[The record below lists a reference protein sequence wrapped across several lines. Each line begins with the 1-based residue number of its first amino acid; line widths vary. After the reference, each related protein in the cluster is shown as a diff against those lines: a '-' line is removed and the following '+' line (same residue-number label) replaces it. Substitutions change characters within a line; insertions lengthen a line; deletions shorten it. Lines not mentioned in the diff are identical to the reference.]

1 MASAQAFVRWMD
13 GRTRVLEV
21 PRDGGGSTVRA
32 SAVLECMMAMEPEA
46 PWEDV
51 LVTRQG
57 GATWD
62 QNEAWT
68 VDLGGML
75 PSCNLSLRLR
85 GGKGGFGAQLRGTRT
100 KMADNFDACRD
111 LQGRR
116 IRVVEAEKKMKK
128 WEEEKKERELEQLAQ
143 EHIKKV
149 ERQKKKEQEAE
160 IDIEKYQEV
169 NNSIRKRTSSAV
181 DEALEKLH
189 GKRSAKVQKLDHRG
203 KGKKSWD
210 QLEDLYSSGENDS
223 DGEEHPSPRQVH
235 DSNGELDEGKE
246 KHANQAEGTGNA
258 PVAACA
264 AEAEEVSG
272 GSSKEN
278 DSCGSERT
286 HVRSLHT
293 GPSEVPFDI
302 TTYAS
307 VEELEAL
314 GLDRLKSEL
323 QALGLKCGGSLRER
337 ASRLFLLKSTP
348 MSALDRKLFAKP
360 PRQ

>member
-1 MASAQAFVRWMD
+1 M
-13 GRTRVLEV
+13 
-21 PRDGGGSTVRA
+21 
-32 SAVLECMMAMEPEA
+32 
-46 PWEDV
+46 
-51 LVTRQG
+51 
-57 GATWD
+57 WD
-62 QNEAWT
+62 EKEAWM
-68 VDLGGML
+68 VDRGGML
-75 PSCNLSLRLR
+75 PSFNLSLRLR

-128 WEEEKKERELEQLAQ
+128 WEEEKKERELERLAQ

-181 DEALEKLH
+181 DEALERLH
-189 GKRSAKVQKLDHRG
+189 GKRTAKVQKLDGRG

-210 QLEDLYSSGENDS
+210 QLEDLYSSGEDVSDS
-223 DGEEHPSPRQVH
+223 EEHPSSRSVH
-235 DSNGELDEGKE
+235 DCDGELKEGKE
-246 KHANQAEGTGNA
+246 EHTDQEEGTGTGA
-258 PVAACA
+258 VPPCA
-264 AEAEEVSG
+264 VEATVVSG
-272 GSSKEN
+272 RNSKEN

-286 HVRSLHT
+286 HVGSLPS

-302 TTYAS
+302 TTYES

-337 ASRLFLLKSTP
+337 ANRMFLLKSIP
-348 MSALDRKLFAKP
+348 LSELDRKLFAKP